1 MKTDEVFANRRA
13 IALDICRSI
22 RENDGRLISAKYFRE
37 SPYSDGSRFYK
48 FSTANYLRLLA
59 ADNEA
64 IHEYNPCWISID
76 DIKNNGWSLR
86 EHSKPALLE
95 VWRKTADGEQTCFL
109 QEFYN
114 AWNVLENHYST
125 SAAQELESIINFF
138 QVRGLIERRAD
149 IISFRD
155 CIEAVKKYVEDKGAD
170 ELTSILA
177 VQTWVVESK
186 LKTKMTP
193 FLPIYP
199 DSVLAEIERAP
210 DKLFESMNKARAILK
225 NLRSEKEILPEKN
238 LSADSVFQDLKVI
251 YHGSEVTLQNE
262 DETVYP
268 KESILMGIT
277 AYKFLE
283 QLKARLTAEK
293 FKVWLEFSY
302 KGYEHEKFLLTDKIS
317 KAESITNFLRTRLDK
332 NRRHLLQT
340 PQDLKPYIP
349 AGKVVCANELLQQI
363 KFESRLFES
372 VMEEF
377 EQEENLYLESG
388 VGL

>member
-13 IALDICRSI
+13 IALGICRSI

-37 SPYSDGSRFYK
+37 SPYSDGARSYK
-48 FSTANYLRLLA
+48 FSSANYLRLLA

-64 IHEYNPCWISID
+64 IHKCNPCWFSID
-76 DIKNNGWSLR
+76 EIKNNGWSLR

-95 VWRKTADGEQTCFL
+95 VWRKTAGGEQTCFL

-114 AWNVLENHYST
+114 ARNVLENNYST
-125 SAAQELESIINFF
+125 SAAQGLESIINFF
-138 QVRGLIERRAD
+138 QVRGLIERSGD
-149 IISFRD
+149 VTSFWD
-155 CIEAVKKYVEDKGAD
+155 CIEAVKKYAEDKGAD

-210 DKLFESMNKARAILK
+210 DKLFEAMNKARAILK
-225 NLRSEKEILPEKN
+225 NLRGEKEILPERN

-262 DETVYP
+262 DETVCP
-268 KESILMGIT
+268 KESILTGIT

-302 KGYEHEKFLLTDKIS
+302 KGYEHGKFLLADKIS
-317 KAESITNFLRTRLDK
+317 KVESIATFLHARLDK

-363 KFESRLFES
+363 KFESKLFES

-377 EQEENLYLESG
+377 EQEENLYLESH
-388 VGL
+388 VEL

>member
-37 SPYSDGSRFYK
+37 IPYSDGARSYK
-48 FSTANYLRLLA
+48 FSSANYLRLLA

-64 IHEYNPCWISID
+64 IHKCNPCWISID
-76 DIKNNGWSLR
+76 EIKNNGWSLR

-109 QEFYN
+109 QEFYS
-114 AWNVLENHYST
+114 AWNVLENKSST
-125 SAAQELESIINFF
+125 SAAQELEIIINFF
-138 QVRGLIERRAD
+138 QTRGLIERSVD

-155 CIEAVKKYVEDKGAD
+155 CIEAVKKYAEDNGAD

-238 LSADSVFQDLKVI
+238 LSADSVFHDLKVI